1 MAFNQNNSH
10 PKQGDPVTKLAEA
23 AKMQT
28 AKPADLAP
36 KVRESVHAGVN
47 TMADFQDKAAVD
59 AKRLLQTSIDA
70 ATLQASEASDRV
82 TRALG
87 FSGEASE
94 RLIEQS
100 NTNMDIVARC
110 GTALTQAL
118 QDTSRSWLELSQ
130 KQWHRNLEGMQRLA
144 GSKSLQEFTTTQ
156 TELLRESLEHVVQD
170 SQAIAATSL
179 KGMEQARDTLAKA
192 PRQV

>member
-10 PKQGDPVTKLAEA
+10 PKQGEAVTKLADA
-23 AKMQT
+23 AKRET
-28 AKPADLAP
+28 AKLVEQASSASENVRVGVHAMADLH
-36 KVRESVHAGVN
+36 E
-47 TMADFQDKAAVD
+47 KAAVD
-59 AKRLLQTSIDA
+59 TKQLFQNSIEA
-70 ATLQASEASDRV
+70 ATLQANEASVRV

-87 FSGEASE
+87 FSGEGSE
-94 RLIEQS
+94 RLVEQS
-100 NTNMDIVARC
+100 NKNMDIVARC

-144 GSKSLQEFTTTQ
+144 GSKSVQEFTTTQ

-179 KGMEQARDTLAKA
+179 KAMEQARDTFVKA
-192 PRQV
+192 PHQI